1 MVTSNNAILNVVS
14 APTIT
19 QHPQSQTFLAGNN
32 VTFTAAATGTGVQF
46 EWQRTDDEL
55 VLPYACDPELAKQ
68 PLQFIPS
75 KYQDPGFIALPAL
88 PSTPP
93 SPTRDGGS
101 AANAG
106 SNSRP

>member
-1 MVTSNNAILNVVS
+1 MA
-14 APTIT
+14 
-19 QHPQSQTFLAGNN
+19 
-32 VTFTAAATGTGVQF
+32 
-46 EWQRTDDEL
+46 DDTWYDLGDAE
-55 VLPYACDPELAKQ
+55 ELAKQ

-101 AANAG
+101 AANTG